1 MVYYSNGDPK
11 NWVSAG
17 RLKELPLTKRQFE
30 LGVYDETESLMYLVY
45 ELLSRNKHLAY
56 SEGELLEMYKGN
68 RESRVDQLRRALEE
82 LTGMGAVES
91 RKIDGTLYYAFRR
104 EVDPTTWEPR

>member
-1 MVYYSNGDPK
+1 M
-11 NWVSAG
+11 
-17 RLKELPLTKRQFE
+17 PLTKRQFE
-30 LGVYDETESLMYLVY
+30 LGVYDETESLKYLVY

-68 RESRVDQLRRALEE
+68 RESRVDQVRRALEE

>member
-1 MVYYSNGDPK
+1 MVYYSNGYPK

-17 RLKELPLTKRQFE
+17 RLEELPLTKRQFE

-45 ELLSRNKHLAY
+45 ELLSRNLAY

-68 RESRVDQLRRALEE
+68 RESRVDPPRFGR
-82 LTGMGAVES
+82 TY
-91 RKIDGTLYYAFRR
+91 R
-104 EVDPTTWEPR
+104 WEQSSHER